1 MRTSAISRLI
11 FSRQK
16 LFGLLELDTAG
27 TVLYSRI
34 VTDGGSDSAPPDV
47 TGHNFYSEV
56 APFLNVQ
63 EFHQRLD
70 TFDRGGEHAN
80 SFVFNCDYED
90 GAVPVRVILARIRE
104 RTNGDHTQSL
114 LVHIKKSG

>member
-1 MRTSAISRLI
+1 MSRFIL
-11 FSRQK
+11 SRQK
-16 LFGLLELDTAG
+16 LFGLLELDAAG

-34 VTDGGSDSAPPDV
+34 ETEGGPDGSPSDAR
-47 TGHNFYSEV
+47 GHNFYSEV
-56 APFLNVQ
+56 VPFLNVD

-70 TFDRGGEHAN
+70 TFDSGGEHAN

-90 GAVPVRVILARIRE
+90 GAVPVRVLLARIRE

-114 LVHIKKSG
+114 LVHIKKAD

>member
-1 MRTSAISRLI
+1 MSRLI
-11 FSRQK
+11 LSRQK

-34 VTDGGSDSAPPDV
+34 EAEPGSDGSPSDV
-47 TGHNFYSEV
+47 TGRNFYSEV
-56 APFLNVQ
+56 ASFLNVE

-80 SFVFNCDYED
+80 SFVFNCDYKD
-90 GAVPVRVILARIRE
+90 GVVAVRVLLARMSG
-104 RTNGDHTQSL
+104 RTNGDLEKSL
-114 LVHIKKSG
+114 LVHIKKAD

>member
-1 MRTSAISRLI
+1 M
-11 FSRQK
+11 
-16 LFGLLELDTAG
+16 
-27 TVLYSRI
+27 LYSRI
-34 VTDGGSDSAPPDV
+34 ETEGGSGCAPSDV

-70 TFDRGGEHAN
+70 TFDRGGEQAN

-90 GAVPVRVILARIRE
+90 GPVPVQVLLARIRGRSADE
-104 RTNGDHTQSL
+104 VTKSI
-114 LVHIKKSG
+114 LVHIRKAR

>member
-1 MRTSAISRLI
+1 MSRFI
-11 FSRQK
+11 PSRQQ
-16 LFGLLELDTAG
+16 LFGLLELDAAG

-34 VTDGGSDSAPPDV
+34 ETEGGPDGSPSDV
-47 TGHNFYSEV
+47 RGHNFYSEV
-56 APFLNVQ
+56 VPFLNVE

-90 GAVPVRVILARIRE
+90 GAVPVRVLLARMSS
-104 RTNGDHTQSL
+104 RTNGDLTKSL
-114 LVHIKKSG
+114 LVHIKKAD